1 MELTISTGSF
11 AVDEMLRILAM
22 RFCRG
27 FGGSIHICDDSHIT
41 DSKTDRLIVF
51 FQNEDYLRSD
61 THLRLQTLMG
71 EDYFPLPFPISIIET
86 EKIMSSFTQSVSHTS
101 LDKTFAVL
109 NVKDNTVTRNGE
121 TATLTE
127 KESEL
132 LRVLILGKGVPI
144 SRESLRE
151 RLWCE
156 TDGTNAPDVYIS
168 YLRKKLTPILGEGFI
183 VNIRGKGYL
192 LKDALI
198 EIK

>member
-1 MELTISTGSF
+1 
-11 AVDEMLRILAM
+11 
-22 RFCRG
+22 
-27 FGGSIHICDDSHIT
+27 
-41 DSKTDRLIVF
+41 
-51 FQNEDYLRSD
+51 
-61 THLRLQTLMG
+61 MG